1 MMQESKRNIQWSSIK
16 QFKVGSRNVHIYAQN
31 YKKKCLMMNG
41 RQIPEGFPATAAAVA
56 AAIRQAASKI
66 RKKKNMTFGLLT
78 INVILLLLLLLWA
91 ASRISRTIAMMS
103 DSKTL

>member
-16 QFKVGSRNVHIYAQN
+16 EFKVGSRNVHIYAQN

-41 RQIPEGFPATAAAVA
+41 RQILEGFPATAAAVA

-66 RKKKNMTFGLLT
+66 RKKQT
-78 INVILLLLLLLWA
+78 
-91 ASRISRTIAMMS
+91 
-103 DSKTL
+103 